1 MFWVGKRSI
10 ALPRPRKGFWHAGN
24 CQSRNCETAGLPPC
38 DLAVRPVLLGGNQ
51 PDQRTAYAPAA
62 TAGLARDS
70 PSCSNL
76 RVSQRPTMTLAGGA
90 PKGAGSRLDSY
101 THCEHK
107 WRHDSHPRCM
117 SEYAVTRDQVTEEA
131 AGPSLR
137 FGRRLHHAV
146 IVVASIFSSLGP
158 CTKLTTQLRRIRS
171 QAATRASSF
180 DAKARLTPSLF
191 NRRSK

>member
-1 MFWVGKRSI
+1 MG
-10 ALPRPRKGFWHAGN
+10 
-24 CQSRNCETAGLPPC
+24 
-38 DLAVRPVLLGGNQ
+38 D
-51 PDQRTAYAPAA
+51 
-62 TAGLARDS
+62 GLA
-70 PSCSNL
+70 
-76 RVSQRPTMTLAGGA
+76 TGHT
-90 PKGAGSRLDSY
+90 Y

-107 WRHDSHPRCM
+107 WWYDTIPRCA
-117 SEYAVTRDQVTEEA
+117 SEFAVKIGQVTEEA

-158 CTKLTTQLRRIRS
+158 CTKLTTQLRRIKS

>member
-1 MFWVGKRSI
+1 MVIRH
-10 ALPRPRKGFWHAGN
+10 P
-24 CQSRNCETAGLPPC
+24 SRDARASEF
-38 DLAVRPVLLGGNQ
+38 AVKIG
-51 PDQRTAYAPAA
+51 
-62 TAGLARDS
+62 
-70 PSCSNL
+70 
-76 RVSQRPTMTLAGGA
+76 
-90 PKGAGSRLDSY
+90 
-101 THCEHK
+101 
-107 WRHDSHPRCM
+107 
-117 SEYAVTRDQVTEEA
+117 QVTEEA